1 MKKILAFVLS
11 LAMVTLFSVPAFAV
25 ENTSSQNEKRITD
38 NSIDMIASS
47 DFTEVFGIE
56 NNSRSTSNESTIDE
70 ISYSYTFAL
79 QENNPALADVSLTF
93 TMEIGTQAYP
103 VTVSGTVDSYLLSS
117 GDTLWEGLIAGTT
130 IIEGTEYKVL
140 AGFSKLNSSPSI
152 QVSVTIQA
160 ADKTNAIDPLV
171 FTFGDE
177 VITMQIHQELVGNTS
192 TVSVGALSDEFDET
206 SAARSAG
213 SFTYL
218 NYDFEYFDS
227 GFNISGYAQRS
238 RGYFNSSTNQFAV
251 TLKSY
256 GDNIENYFSSTGIAG
271 ATIKEFTIE
280 LIRDS
285 NYSTG
290 SYSYIVG
297 TENYDFDVGDYGG
310 GAVLIQPLF
319 EDIMGLLGV
328 PTSTITAIFDGLKG
342 SVDENFH
349 TSDTSVTVSFG
360 LLQNADFDD
369 SGVGV
374 PIVFQLAR
382 NQNNYTGN
390 SSYTF
395 VTAITYR
402 TVYIATG
409 SSTPAYV
416 YIDGYDTSKTVS
428 ITLG

>member
-11 LAMVTLFSVPAFAV
+11 LAMVTSFSVPAFAV

-47 DFTEVFGIE
+47 AFSEVFGIE
-56 NNSRSTSNESTIDE
+56 SNSRGATNESTIDE

-79 QENNPALADVSLTF
+79 QENDPTLANVSLTF
-93 TMEIGTQAYP
+93 TMAIGTQAYP
-103 VTVSGTVDSYLLSS
+103 VTVSGAVDSYLLSS
-117 GDTLWEGLIAGTT
+117 GDTLWEGLITGTT

-177 VITMQIHQELVGNTS
+177 VITMQIHQELAGNTAE
-192 TVSVGALSDEFDET
+192 VSMESLSKEFDE
-206 SAARSAG
+206 AASIRSAG
-213 SFTYL
+213 SFTSLGNDY
-218 NYDFEYFDS
+218 EYFDS

-238 RGYFNSSTNQFAV
+238 RGYFNSTTNQFAV

-256 GDNIENYFSSTGIAG
+256 GDNIEDYFSSTGIAG

-280 LIRDS
+280 LIRNS
-285 NYSTG
+285 NYSDG
-290 SYSYIVG
+290 SFSYIVG
-297 TENYDFDVGDYGG
+297 TESYDFDVGDYGG

-349 TSDTSVTVSFG
+349 TSDTSVSISFG
-360 LLQNADFDD
+360 LLQSADFDD

-382 NQNNYTGN
+382 NQNGYTGN

-395 VTAITYR
+395 ATAITYR
-402 TVYIATG
+402 TVYIPTG

>member
-1 MKKILAFVLS
+1 MKKILAFILS
-11 LAMVTLFSVPAFAV
+11 LAMVTSFSVPAFAV
-25 ENTSSQNEKRITD
+25 ENTPSQNEKRITD

-47 DFTEVFGIE
+47 AFSEVFGIE
-56 NNSRSTSNESTIDE
+56 NNSRSTSNEATIDE
-70 ISYSYTFAL
+70 ISYSYTFEL
-79 QENNPALADVSLTF
+79 QENDPTLADVSLTF
-93 TMEIGTQAYP
+93 TMAIGTQAYP

-117 GDTLWEGLIAGTT
+117 GDTLWEGMIAGTT

-140 AGFSKLNSSPSI
+140 AGFSKLNSDPRT

-177 VITMQIHQELVGNTS
+177 VITMQIHQELLGNTAEV
-192 TVSVGALSDEFDET
+192 TVESLSKEFDEVAT
-206 SAARSAG
+206 VRSAG
-213 SFTYL
+213 SFTSLGNDY
-218 NYDFEYFDS
+218 EYFDS

-238 RGYFNSSTNQFAV
+238 RGYFNSTTNQFAV

-280 LIRDS
+280 LIRNS
-285 NYSTG
+285 NYSDG
-290 SYSYIVG
+290 SFSYIVG
-297 TENYDFDVGDYGG
+297 TESYDFDVGDYGG

-349 TSDTSVTVSFG
+349 TSDTSVSISFG
-360 LLQNADFDD
+360 LLQSADFDD

-382 NQNNYTGN
+382 NQNGYTGN

-395 VTAITYR
+395 ATAITYR
-402 TVYIATG
+402 TVYIPTG
-409 SSTPAYV
+409 SSTPSYV